1 VVFNVQHAGFGRREW
16 RFESSRP
23 DQCEVVEL
31 APRLALNQEV
41 GVRTLASQ
49 PIPMRFARQLRPG
62 LESYAAARPVSER
75 ERMVTDYVCPIAV
88 ILATGT
94 VFRFYLREYWLRAQG
109 QASED
114 HREQLKGVLAVHIGQ
129 AAEIANRLR
138 QFLPDVDPS
147 ARPRAEESIRNL
159 VSTLDTLTVTLRD
172 PGPPH

>member
-1 VVFNVQHAGFGRREW
+1 
-16 RFESSRP
+16 
-23 DQCEVVEL
+23 VVEL
-31 APRLALNQEV
+31 VPHLALNQEV

-49 PIPMRFARQLRPG
+49 LYSLANSDAAWKAVGRTARVG
-62 LESYAAARPVSER
+62 EGGHVSR
-75 ERMVTDYVCPIAV
+75 YVCPIAV

-94 VFRFYLREYWLRAQG
+94 VFRFYFREQWLRAQG

-114 HREQLKGVLAVHIGQ
+114 SREALKGVLSVHIGQ

-147 ARPRAEESIRNL
+147 VRPRAEESIRNL

-172 PGPPH
+172 PGPPQ